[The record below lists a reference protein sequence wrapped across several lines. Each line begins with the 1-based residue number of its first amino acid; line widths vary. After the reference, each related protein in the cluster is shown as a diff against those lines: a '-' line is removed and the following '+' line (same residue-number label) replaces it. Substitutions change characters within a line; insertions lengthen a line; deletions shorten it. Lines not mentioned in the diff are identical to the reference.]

1 MSPERN
7 DGLHAQP
14 PVSAADFSASSASSA
29 ANSTNSAT
37 ASVSITPPMPESH
50 GGGGGGAAPRSSLD
64 ERPQIWIIGT
74 RDQVIHLMNEF
85 YVKKIANDRVK
96 FTPIVPAPFAKD
108 KFMTVL
114 VR

>member
-14 PVSAADFSASSASSA
+14 PVSAANPA
-29 ANSTNSAT
+29 ANF
-37 ASVSITPPMPESH
+37 SVNPPAAAAD
-50 GGGGGGAAPRSSLD
+50 GGGGGAAPRSSLD
-64 ERPQIWIIGT
+64 DRPQVWIIGT
-74 RDQVIHLMNEF
+74 RDQVVHLMNEF
-85 YVKKIANDRVK
+85 YVKKIASDRAK